1 MTLFDFAQKEKR
13 IEEINAMM
21 LEDGFWNDRRASQ
34 NRIDEANGLKD
45 LIETYR
51 KIEKSVNECSETEQ
65 MLKESY
71 DEEIFM
77 LLEEEYEELQKDY
90 EDFEISVLLS
100 HPYDKNNAILE
111 FHPGAGGTE
120 SQDWA
125 EMLFRMYTRWAE
137 KHNFKVTTLDYQDGD
152 EAGIK
157 SASLL
162 IQGRNAY
169 GYLKSEKGVHRLVR
183 ISPFDAN
190 AKRHTSF
197 AAIDVMPEFDE
208 AIDITIDEADLIMET
223 HRSSGAGGQHIN
235 KTDSAVRLIHKPTG
249 LVANCQ
255 SERSQLMNKER
266 ALNMLK
272 SKLYQLK
279 IEEQEAKV
287 NALKGEQ
294 KSIEWGAQIR
304 SYVFMPYT
312 LVKDNRTGYE
322 NGNVNAVMDGD
333 LDGFIHAYLKSQI
346 Q

>member
-1 MTLFDFAQKEKR
+1 
-13 IEEINAMM
+13 M
-21 LEDGFWNDRRASQ
+21 LAEGFWNDRKKAQSL
-34 NRIDEANGLKD
+34 IDESNGLKD
-45 LIETYR
+45 LIDTCR
-51 KIEKSVNECSETEQ
+51 TLEKKLQDASDTEA
-65 MLKESY
+65 MLKDDY
-71 DEEIFM
+71 DEELAM
-77 LLEEEYEELQKDY
+77 LLEEEYTEIVKAYD
-90 EDFEISVLLS
+90 DFEISVLLS
-100 HPYDKNNAILE
+100 HPYDKNNAIIEL
-111 FHPGAGGTE
+111 HPGAGGTE

-125 EMLFRMYTRWAE
+125 EMLYRMYTRWAE
-137 KHNFKVTTLDYQDGD
+137 KHGYKVTVLDYQDGE

-162 IQGRNAY
+162 ISGRNAY
-169 GYLKSEKGVHRLVR
+169 GYLKGERGVHRLVR

-197 AAIDVMPEFDE
+197 AALDVMPEFDD
-208 AIDITIDEADLIMET
+208 AIDITIDENDLIVET

-279 IEEQEAKV
+279 IEEQEARV
-287 NALKGEQ
+287 NAIKGEQ

-312 LVKDNRTGYE
+312 LVKDTRTGYE

-333 LDGFIHAYLKSQI
+333 LDGFIHAYLKSQVN
-346 Q
+346 